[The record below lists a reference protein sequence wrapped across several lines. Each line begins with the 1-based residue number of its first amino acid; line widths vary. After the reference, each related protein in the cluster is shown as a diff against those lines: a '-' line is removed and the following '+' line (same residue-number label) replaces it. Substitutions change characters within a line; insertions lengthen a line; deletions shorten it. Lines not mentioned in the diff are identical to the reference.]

1 MSEQENNGLTLE
13 GLAQRLEALERGEAG
28 KDQTGEEP
36 AAEFVPPAS
45 RGEQEYDGLTLLDQA
60 QRSEAL
66 EREELARRLEVL
78 ERENASLRREVA
90 SLMGSGT
97 GILGSLLRGL
107 TEQEHR
113 EARGTTYFDEV
124 RCNYLIAGEFTL
136 GHAFL
141 STNGVY
147 GRNVNDS
154 AGVGGT
160 GKLGARFFG
169 RHGGILDSA
178 PNDVFAAPEGHGMLA
193 EGGFGVEGRGV
204 PSGGP
209 GSSVGVKGMGDT
221 GVWGISTRTGYGG
234 VHGMRLNPFHNG
246 PGVVGDGQGV
256 SYAGVLGSNPDGTGV
271 LGEGSKEAETAG
283 VRGLGKT
290 GVWGSSSAPG
300 RSGVYGQNTGTEGYG
315 VVGDGSGS
323 GGAGVLGRNGS
334 GYGGRFEGGKAQLK
348 LLPKEAVGKPTTGEH
363 TKGEIYMDSEATL
376 FVCTADGTPGTWKR
390 FQTTPAP

>member
-1 MSEQENNGLTLE
+1 M
-13 GLAQRLEALERGEAG
+13 
-28 KDQTGEEP
+28 
-36 AAEFVPPAS
+36 
-45 RGEQEYDGLTLLDQA
+45 
-60 QRSEAL
+60 
-66 EREELARRLEVL
+66 
-78 ERENASLRREVA
+78 
-90 SLMGSGT
+90 MGSGT

-124 RCNYLIAGEFTL
+124 RCNYLFAGDPLF

-141 STNGVY
+141 SPNGVH
-147 GRNVNDS
+147 GRNVNDG
-154 AGVGGT
+154 AGVSGT
-160 GKLGARFFG
+160 GKLGARFLAG
-169 RHGGILDSA
+169 TGGILDSD
-178 PNDVFAAPEGHGMLA
+178 PNDVFAAPEGVGMIA

-204 PSGGP
+204 PSEGG
-209 GSSVGVKGMGDT
+209 GSGGGRSSVGVKGIGDT
-221 GVWGISTRTGYGG
+221 GVWGISARTGYGG

-246 PGVVGDGQGV
+246 PGVVGDGQGA
-256 SYAGVLGSNPDGTGV
+256 SYAGVLGRNPDGTGV
-271 LGEGSKEAETAG
+271 WGEGSKEAETAG

-315 VVGDGSGS
+315 VVGDGRGSGAGVLGRNSDGSGTAGVVGDGSGS
-323 GGAGVLGRNGS
+323 RGAGVLGRNGS
-334 GYGGRFEGGKAQLK
+334 GYGGQFEGGKAQLK
-348 LLPKEAVGKPTTGEH
+348 LLPKEAAVGKPTTGEH